1 MPGPLFDQMFADSA
15 THRAY
20 GVYWWLKKAVP
31 RDLAATI
38 DANNKNLFD
47 RQTKPIIDSL
57 LVPDDFVMA
66 VGAYAQYLHVSR
78 RAA

>member
-15 THRAY
+15 VHRAY
-20 GVYWWLKKAVP
+20 GACWSLKKAVP

-66 VGAYAQYLHVSR
+66 VGAYAQCLHVSR

>member
-15 THRAY
+15 VHRAY
-20 GVYWWLKKAVP
+20 GAYWSLKKAVP

>member
-15 THRAY
+15 VHRAY
-20 GVYWWLKKAVP
+20 GAYWSLKKAVP

-66 VGAYAQYLHVSR
+66 VGAYAQCLHVSR

>member
-1 MPGPLFDQMFADSA
+1 MFADSA
-15 THRAY
+15 VHRAY
-20 GVYWWLKKAVP
+20 GAYWSLKKAVP

>member
-15 THRAY
+15 AHRAY
-20 GVYWWLKKAVP
+20 GAYWWLKKAVP

-47 RQTKPIIDSL
+47 R
-57 LVPDDFVMA
+57 
-66 VGAYAQYLHVSR
+66 
-78 RAA
+78 